1 MSSEMCT
8 SLVRDHQAA
17 ISRWHSLFYF
27 PLRAPAL
34 TKCQQVRVRIG
45 GREFESLRVRQLIQ

>member
-27 PLRAPAL
+27 PLRAPQTFNQRVVGSIPTAL
-34 TKCQQVRVRIG
+34 TNKIK
-45 GREFESLRVRQLIQ
+45 